1 MAAAAV
7 NAQATNFKRVAEQ
20 FYAKG
25 DYYSAAH
32 YFEKYLSGKTPSRS
46 GYNAYVVQ
54 KQGAA
59 LINTNDLGGLDG
71 TLLYRMGDCYYNLND
86 FIHAEQWYK
95 LLLKKDSSTFPLARF
110 IMAFACAP
118 MVTTTL
124 PNRNWVNSF
133 RRTPKAICIQK
144 KQTRKLKTAGSYS
157 NKCPMGLPVLKLKG

>member
-1 MAAAAV
+1 MAAATV
-7 NAQATNFKRVAEQ
+7 NAQATNYKRVAEV

-71 TLLYRMGDCYYNLND
+71 NLLYRMGDCYYNLND

-95 LLLKKDSSTFPLARF
+95 LLLKKDSTTFPLARF
-110 IMAFACAP
+110 NYGICLRANGNYNIAQQELGKFLQEN
-118 MVTTTL
+118 TEGDL
-124 PNRNWVNSF
+124 YNK
-133 RRTPKAICIQK
+133 KAQQEI
-144 KQTRKLKTAGSYS
+144 
-157 NKCPMGLPVLKLKG
+157 